1 MVISIML
8 ILSLLGGYFFF
19 IDHVSCSNAS
29 SGAIWTRNAMTEY
42 EPFSY
47 LYLVYW
53 KITKI
58 IRFFVKTWFSELLLP
73 LSSKPS
79 IFKHSKNI
87 TVLFLS
93 VFAQIWPTM
102 VGTKAA
108 WSHEISTAR
117 EAALCIQRESDHDR
131 KWVLYFQL
139 TVARLQITRP
149 QSRHICYL
157 CTNNPDRRC

>member
-1 MVISIML
+1 MKNWTVISFML
-8 ILSLLGGYFFF
+8 ILSLLGGSFS
-19 IDHVSCSNAS
+19 INQMTCSNAS

-79 IFKHSKNI
+79 IFKPSENI
-87 TVLFLS
+87 MVHFLNTL
-93 VFAQIWPTM
+93 AQISPNS
-102 VGTKAA
+102 
-108 WSHEISTAR
+108 WSEQRQHDHVRFIKQRKPLYTSNGKVT
-117 EAALCIQRESDHDR
+117 QRER
-131 KWVLYFQL
+131 EFCTLN
-139 TVARLQITRP
+139 
-149 QSRHICYL
+149 CYL
-157 CTNNPDRRC
+157 FTSNLATEEASLLLIYK